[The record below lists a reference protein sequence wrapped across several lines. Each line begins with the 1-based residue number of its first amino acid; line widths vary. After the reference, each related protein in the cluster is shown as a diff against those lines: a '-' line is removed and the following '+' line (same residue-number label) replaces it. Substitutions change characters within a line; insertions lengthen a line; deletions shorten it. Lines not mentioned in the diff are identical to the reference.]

1 MALVSISSAP
11 DQERYDRVSRA
22 LDLESR
28 PVTGLLVHTAARLDD
43 GTIQI
48 VQVFDSPEAMRAFRE
63 ERMLPAFSAA
73 QVEPDP
79 VNAPRIVE
87 TFHLVTA

>member
-11 DQERYDRVSRA
+11 NQELYDRVSRN
-22 LDLESR
+22 LDLEGS
-28 PVTGLLVHTAARLDD
+28 PPTGLLVHTAGRLDD

-48 VQVFDSPEAMRAFRE
+48 VQVFDSPEAMSAFRD
-63 ERMLPAFSAA
+63 ERLLPAFSAA
-73 QVEPDP
+73 QVQPDP